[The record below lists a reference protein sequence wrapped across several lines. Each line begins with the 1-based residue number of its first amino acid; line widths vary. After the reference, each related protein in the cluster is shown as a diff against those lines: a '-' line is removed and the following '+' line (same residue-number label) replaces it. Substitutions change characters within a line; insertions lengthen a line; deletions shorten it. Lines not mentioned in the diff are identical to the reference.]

1 MMPRQVAQHAFALR
15 RELEHHL
22 AAINVAGI
30 ALHQAVLL
38 AAIHQLNRTVV
49 LNLHSIGNITHSRR
63 LRLGLERKQKL
74 ILLRFE
80 AGFTRSLLA
89 EPQETADVE
98 TKVRQGTVF
107 RLSQISADLFSIS
120 WHDTLSKPVSGP
132 ADIFFTS
139 QSAETRLKRVSS
151 MIQKCLMGL

>member
-98 TKVRQGTVF
+98 RK
-107 RLSQISADLFSIS
+107 SA
-120 WHDTLSKPVSGP
+120 KARYSG
-132 ADIFFTS
+132 
-139 QSAETRLKRVSS
+139 
-151 MIQKCLMGL
+151 